1 MAELL
6 VCLQLLC
13 VLHQAQMK
21 PMTKERGKTMRKA
34 AAAGIILAGIILVAG
49 GLDRKGGSD
58 NFVADVQAN
67 DETTQKE
74 EENRSS
80 EETELETQIDTSA
93 PVTAGS
99 RIAVVSK
106 SVDGEFWKAIR
117 TGMEDAVKDVNAAY
131 GYTSDDQITMTFE
144 GASNEQDV
152 EKQINTLDAVIAE
165 NPTVL
170 CLSAGDEDSC
180 QAQIEAAKE
189 NGISVVAFDSN
200 VTDSDMIAAF
210 RGTDNTSVGKLAGEK
225 LADAIGKSGKVAIFS
240 AQEKTESSRRRVEGF
255 NEAISAYSDISVV
268 QELYMDKV
276 EDMQSA
282 IESTLQ
288 SYPDLAGVF
297 CTNADV
303 SDLYL
308 DTEKTGDHVLTMVGV
323 DATSKQQEAI
333 RNGVEAGVVSQD
345 PYRIGY
351 QTILAAVQLTV
362 PKEEV
367 SGVERTVLYDPAWID
382 SSSLDDPEYSDYLYG
397 K

>member
-1 MAELL
+1 
-6 VCLQLLC
+6 
-13 VLHQAQMK
+13 
-21 PMTKERGKTMRKA
+21 MRKA

-189 NGISVVAFDSN
+189 NAISVVAFDSN

-255 NEAISAYSDISVV
+255 KEAISAYSDISVV

-351 QTILAAVQLTV
+351 QTILAAVQLTA

>member
-1 MAELL
+1 
-6 VCLQLLC
+6 
-13 VLHQAQMK
+13 
-21 PMTKERGKTMRKA
+21 MRKA

-80 EETELETQIDTSA
+80 EETELETQIDTS
-93 PVTAGS
+93 AGS

-255 NEAISAYSDISVV
+255 KEAISAYSDISVV

>member
-1 MAELL
+1 
-6 VCLQLLC
+6 
-13 VLHQAQMK
+13 
-21 PMTKERGKTMRKA
+21 MRKV

-67 DETTQKE
+67 DETTQTE

-80 EETELETQIDTSA
+80 EETEPETQIDTSA

-152 EKQINTLDAVIAE
+152 ETQINTLDAVIAE

-189 NGISVVAFDSN
+189 NGIAVVAFDSN

-225 LADAIGKSGKVAIFS
+225 LADVIGKSGKVAIFS
-240 AQEKTESSRRRVEGF
+240 AQEKTESSRKRVEGF
-255 NEAISAYSDISVV
+255 KEAISAYSDISIV

-276 EDMQSA
+276 EDMQDA

-308 DTEKTGDHVLTMVGV
+308 DIEKTGDHVPTMVGV
-323 DATSKQQEAI
+323 DATSKQQEAV

-367 SGVERTVLYDPAWID
+367 SGVERTVLYDPVWID
-382 SSSLDDPEYSDYLYG
+382 SSSLDNPEYSNYLYG

>member
-1 MAELL
+1 
-6 VCLQLLC
+6 
-13 VLHQAQMK
+13 
-21 PMTKERGKTMRKA
+21 MRKA

-240 AQEKTESSRRRVEGF
+240 AQEKTESSRRLVE
-255 NEAISAYSDISVV
+255 
-268 QELYMDKV
+268 
-276 EDMQSA
+276 
-282 IESTLQ
+282 
-288 SYPDLAGVF
+288 
-297 CTNADV
+297 
-303 SDLYL
+303 
-308 DTEKTGDHVLTMVGV
+308 
-323 DATSKQQEAI
+323 
-333 RNGVEAGVVSQD
+333 
-345 PYRIGY
+345 
-351 QTILAAVQLTV
+351 
-362 PKEEV
+362 
-367 SGVERTVLYDPAWID
+367 
-382 SSSLDDPEYSDYLYG
+382 
-397 K
+397 

>member
-1 MAELL
+1 
-6 VCLQLLC
+6 
-13 VLHQAQMK
+13 
-21 PMTKERGKTMRKA
+21 MRKA

-255 NEAISAYSDISVV
+255 KEAISAYSDISVV

-308 DTEKTGDHVLTMVGV
+308 DTEKIGDHVLTMVGV

-333 RNGVEAGVVSQD
+333 RNGVEAGVVSQN

>member
-1 MAELL
+1 
-6 VCLQLLC
+6 
-13 VLHQAQMK
+13 
-21 PMTKERGKTMRKA
+21 MRKV

-67 DETTQKE
+67 DETTQTE

-80 EETELETQIDTSA
+80 EETEPETQIDTSA

-152 EKQINTLDAVIAE
+152 ETQINTLDAVIAE

-189 NGISVVAFDSN
+189 NGIAVVAFDSN

-225 LADAIGKSGKVAIFS
+225 LADVIGKSGKVAIFS
-240 AQEKTESSRRRVEGF
+240 AQEKTESSRKRVEGF
-255 NEAISAYSDISVV
+255 KEAISAYSDISIV

-276 EDMQSA
+276 EDMQDA

-308 DTEKTGDHVLTMVGV
+308 DIEKTGDHVPTMVGV
-323 DATSKQQEAI
+323 DATSKQQEAV

-351 QTILAAVQLTV
+351 QTILAAVQLTA

>member
-1 MAELL
+1 
-6 VCLQLLC
+6 
-13 VLHQAQMK
+13 
-21 PMTKERGKTMRKA
+21 MRKA

-117 TGMEDAVKDVNAAY
+117 TGMEDAVNDVNAAY

-240 AQEKTESSRRRVEGF
+240 AQEKTESSRKRVEGF
-255 NEAISAYSDISVV
+255 KEAISAYSDISVV

-308 DTEKTGDHVLTMVGV
+308 DTEKTGNHVLTMVGV
-323 DATSKQQEAI
+323 DE
-333 RNGVEAGVVSQD
+333 
-345 PYRIGY
+345 IGR
-351 QTILAAVQLTV
+351 A
-362 PKEEV
+362 
-367 SGVERTVLYDPAWID
+367 SCRERV
-382 SSSLDDPEYSDYLYG
+382 
-397 K
+397 

>member
-1 MAELL
+1 
-6 VCLQLLC
+6 
-13 VLHQAQMK
+13 
-21 PMTKERGKTMRKA
+21 MRKA

-117 TGMEDAVKDVNAAY
+117 TGMEDAVNDVNAAY

-240 AQEKTESSRRRVEGF
+240 AQEKTESSRKRVEGF
-255 NEAISAYSDISVV
+255 KEAISAYSDISVV

-308 DTEKTGDHVLTMVGV
+308 DTEKTGNHVLTMVGV

-333 RNGVEAGVVSQD
+333 RNGVEAGAVSQD

>member
-1 MAELL
+1 
-6 VCLQLLC
+6 
-13 VLHQAQMK
+13 
-21 PMTKERGKTMRKA
+21 MRKA

-165 NPTVL
+165 NPTVV
-170 CLSAGDEDSC
+170 CLSAGEEDSC

-255 NEAISAYSDISVV
+255 KEAISAYSDISVV

>member
-1 MAELL
+1 
-6 VCLQLLC
+6 
-13 VLHQAQMK
+13 
-21 PMTKERGKTMRKA
+21 MRKA

-67 DETTQKE
+67 DETTQTE

-80 EETELETQIDTSA
+80 EETELKTQIDTSA

-117 TGMEDAVKDVNAAY
+117 TGMEDAVKNVNAAY

-152 EKQINTLDAVIAE
+152 ETQINTLDAVIAE

-189 NGISVVAFDSN
+189 NGIAVVAFDSN

-240 AQEKTESSRRRVEGF
+240 AQEKTESSRKRVEGF
-255 NEAISAYSDISVV
+255 KEAISAYSDISVV

-308 DTEKTGDHVLTMVGV
+308 DIEKTGDHVPTMVGV

-367 SGVERTVLYDPAWID
+367 SDVERTVLYDPAWID
-382 SSSLDDPEYSDYLYG
+382 SSSLDDPEYSNYLYG

>member
-1 MAELL
+1 
-6 VCLQLLC
+6 
-13 VLHQAQMK
+13 
-21 PMTKERGKTMRKA
+21 MRKA

-58 NFVADVQAN
+58 IFVADVQAN

-117 TGMEDAVKDVNAAY
+117 TGMEDAVNDVNAAY

-144 GASNEQDV
+144 GASYEQDV

-170 CLSAGDEDSC
+170 CLSAVDDDSC

-200 VTDSDMIAAF
+200 VTDSDMIAAV
-210 RGTDNTSVGKLAGEK
+210 RGSDNTSVGKLAGEK

-240 AQEKTESSRRRVEGF
+240 AQEKTESSRKRVEGF
-255 NEAISAYSDISVV
+255 KEAISAYSDISVV

-333 RNGVEAGVVSQD
+333 RNGVEAGVVSQN

>member
-1 MAELL
+1 
-6 VCLQLLC
+6 
-13 VLHQAQMK
+13 
-21 PMTKERGKTMRKA
+21 MRKA

-210 RGTDNTSVGKLAGEK
+210 RGTDNTSVGKLA
-225 LADAIGKSGKVAIFS
+225 DAIGKSGKVAIFS

-255 NEAISAYSDISVV
+255 KEAISAYSDISVV

>member
-1 MAELL
+1 
-6 VCLQLLC
+6 
-13 VLHQAQMK
+13 
-21 PMTKERGKTMRKA
+21 MRKA

-74 EENRSS
+74 EENSSS

-180 QAQIEAAKE
+180 QAQLEAARE
-189 NGISVVAFDSN
+189 NDIAVVAFDSN
-200 VTDSDMIAAF
+200 VSDSDMIAVF
-210 RGTDNTSVGKLAGEK
+210 RGTDNVYVGKLAGEK

-255 NEAISAYSDISVV
+255 KEAISAYSDISVV

>member
-1 MAELL
+1 
-6 VCLQLLC
+6 
-13 VLHQAQMK
+13 
-21 PMTKERGKTMRKA
+21 MRKA

-93 PVTAGS
+93 SVTAGS

-255 NEAISAYSDISVV
+255 KEAISAYSDISVV

-308 DTEKTGDHVLTMVGV
+308 DTEKIGDHVLTMVGV

>member
-1 MAELL
+1 
-6 VCLQLLC
+6 
-13 VLHQAQMK
+13 
-21 PMTKERGKTMRKA
+21 MRKA

-117 TGMEDAVKDVNAAY
+117 TGMEDAVNDVNAAY

-255 NEAISAYSDISVV
+255 KEAISAYSDISVV

-308 DTEKTGDHVLTMVGV
+308 DTEKIGDHVLTMVGV

>member
-1 MAELL
+1 
-6 VCLQLLC
+6 
-13 VLHQAQMK
+13 
-21 PMTKERGKTMRKA
+21 MRKA

-58 NFVADVQAN
+58 NFVADVQTN

-255 NEAISAYSDISVV
+255 KEAISAYSDISVV

>member
-1 MAELL
+1 
-6 VCLQLLC
+6 
-13 VLHQAQMK
+13 
-21 PMTKERGKTMRKA
+21 MRKA

-240 AQEKTESSRRRVEGF
+240 AQEKTESSRKRVEGF
-255 NEAISAYSDISVV
+255 KEAISAYSDISVV

-333 RNGVEAGVVSQD
+333 RNGVEAGVVSQN

-351 QTILAAVQLTV
+351 QTILAAVQLTA

-367 SGVERTVLYDPAWID
+367 SGVERMVLYDPAWID

>member
-1 MAELL
+1 
-6 VCLQLLC
+6 
-13 VLHQAQMK
+13 
-21 PMTKERGKTMRKA
+21 MRKA

-255 NEAISAYSDISVV
+255 KEAISAYSDISVV

-308 DTEKTGDHVLTMVGV
+308 DTEKIGDHVLTMVGV

-345 PYRIGY
+345 PYRIGS

>member
-1 MAELL
+1 
-6 VCLQLLC
+6 
-13 VLHQAQMK
+13 
-21 PMTKERGKTMRKA
+21 MRKA

-80 EETELETQIDTSA
+80 EETELETRIDTSA

-240 AQEKTESSRRRVEGF
+240 AQEKTESSRKRVEGF
-255 NEAISAYSDISVV
+255 KEAISAYSDISVV

-351 QTILAAVQLTV
+351 QTILAAVQLTA

-367 SGVERTVLYDPAWID
+367 SGVERMVLYDPAWID

>member
-1 MAELL
+1 
-6 VCLQLLC
+6 
-13 VLHQAQMK
+13 
-21 PMTKERGKTMRKA
+21 MRKA

-74 EENRSS
+74 EENSSS

-131 GYTSDDQITMTFE
+131 GYTSDDQITKTFE

-255 NEAISAYSDISVV
+255 KEAISAYSDISVV

-308 DTEKTGDHVLTMVGV
+308 DTEKIGDHVLTMVGV

>member
-1 MAELL
+1 
-6 VCLQLLC
+6 
-13 VLHQAQMK
+13 
-21 PMTKERGKTMRKA
+21 MRKA

-117 TGMEDAVKDVNAAY
+117 TGMEDAVNDVNAAY

-210 RGTDNTSVGKLAGEK
+210 K
-225 LADAIGKSGKVAIFS
+225 IGRA
-240 AQEKTESSRRRVEGF
+240 
-255 NEAISAYSDISVV
+255 
-268 QELYMDKV
+268 
-276 EDMQSA
+276 
-282 IESTLQ
+282 
-288 SYPDLAGVF
+288 
-297 CTNADV
+297 
-303 SDLYL
+303 
-308 DTEKTGDHVLTMVGV
+308 HV
-323 DATSKQQEAI
+323 
-333 RNGVEAGVVSQD
+333 
-345 PYRIGY
+345 
-351 QTILAAVQLTV
+351 
-362 PKEEV
+362 
-367 SGVERTVLYDPAWID
+367 
-382 SSSLDDPEYSDYLYG
+382 
-397 K
+397 

>member
-1 MAELL
+1 
-6 VCLQLLC
+6 
-13 VLHQAQMK
+13 
-21 PMTKERGKTMRKA
+21 MRKA

-255 NEAISAYSDISVV
+255 KEAISAYSDISVV

-308 DTEKTGDHVLTMVGV
+308 DTEKIGDHVLTMVGV

-333 RNGVEAGVVSQD
+333 SNGVEAGVVSQD

>member
-1 MAELL
+1 
-6 VCLQLLC
+6 
-13 VLHQAQMK
+13 
-21 PMTKERGKTMRKA
+21 MRKV

-67 DETTQKE
+67 DETTQTE

-80 EETELETQIDTSA
+80 EETEPETQIDTSA

-152 EKQINTLDAVIAE
+152 ETQINTLDAVIAE

-225 LADAIGKSGKVAIFS
+225 LADAIGKSGKVAVFS
-240 AQEKTESSRRRVEGF
+240 AQEKTESSRKRVEGF
-255 NEAISAYSDISVV
+255 KEAISAYSDISIV

-276 EDMQSA
+276 EDMQDA

-308 DTEKTGDHVLTMVGV
+308 DIEKTGDHVPTMVGV
-323 DATSKQQEAI
+323 DATSKQQEAV

>member
-1 MAELL
+1 
-6 VCLQLLC
+6 
-13 VLHQAQMK
+13 
-21 PMTKERGKTMRKA
+21 MRKA

-117 TGMEDAVKDVNAAY
+117 TGMEDAVNDVNAAY

-240 AQEKTESSRRRVEGF
+240 AQEKTESSRKRVEGF
-255 NEAISAYSDISVV
+255 KEAISAYSDISVV

-308 DTEKTGDHVLTMVGV
+308 DTEKTGNHVLTMVGV

-333 RNGVEAGVVSQD
+333 RNGVEAGVVSQN

>member
-1 MAELL
+1 
-6 VCLQLLC
+6 
-13 VLHQAQMK
+13 
-21 PMTKERGKTMRKA
+21 MRKV

-67 DETTQKE
+67 DETTQTE

-80 EETELETQIDTSA
+80 EETEPETQIDTSA

-152 EKQINTLDAVIAE
+152 ETQINTLDAVIAE

-189 NGISVVAFDSN
+189 NGIAVVAFDSN

-240 AQEKTESSRRRVEGF
+240 AQEKTESSRKRVEGF
-255 NEAISAYSDISVV
+255 KEAISAYSDISIV

-276 EDMQSA
+276 EDMQDA

-333 RNGVEAGVVSQD
+333 RNGVEAGVVSQN

>member
-1 MAELL
+1 
-6 VCLQLLC
+6 
-13 VLHQAQMK
+13 
-21 PMTKERGKTMRKA
+21 MRKA

-74 EENRSS
+74 EENSSS

-255 NEAISAYSDISVV
+255 KEAISAYSDISVV

-282 IESTLQ
+282 IENTLQ

-297 CTNADV
+297 
-303 SDLYL
+303 LYQCGCL
-308 DTEKTGDHVLTMVGV
+308 
-323 DATSKQQEAI
+323 
-333 RNGVEAGVVSQD
+333 
-345 PYRIGY
+345 
-351 QTILAAVQLTV
+351 
-362 PKEEV
+362 
-367 SGVERTVLYDPAWID
+367 
-382 SSSLDDPEYSDYLYG
+382 
-397 K
+397 

>member
-1 MAELL
+1 
-6 VCLQLLC
+6 
-13 VLHQAQMK
+13 
-21 PMTKERGKTMRKA
+21 MRKA
-34 AAAGIILAGIILVAG
+34 AVAGIILAGIILVAG

-74 EENRSS
+74 EENRLS

-255 NEAISAYSDISVV
+255 KEAISAYSDISVV

-308 DTEKTGDHVLTMVGV
+308 DTEKIGDHVLTMVGV

>member
-1 MAELL
+1 
-6 VCLQLLC
+6 
-13 VLHQAQMK
+13 
-21 PMTKERGKTMRKA
+21 MRKA

-74 EENRSS
+74 EENSSS

-255 NEAISAYSDISVV
+255 KEAISAYSDISVV

-297 CTNADV
+297 V
-303 SDLYL
+303 PMRMSLIFIL
-308 DTEKTGDHVLTMVGV
+308 IPK
-323 DATSKQQEAI
+323 KQEI
-333 RNGVEAGVVSQD
+333 MF
-345 PYRIGY
+345 
-351 QTILAAVQLTV
+351 
-362 PKEEV
+362 
-367 SGVERTVLYDPAWID
+367 
-382 SSSLDDPEYSDYLYG
+382 
-397 K
+397 

>member
-1 MAELL
+1 
-6 VCLQLLC
+6 
-13 VLHQAQMK
+13 
-21 PMTKERGKTMRKA
+21 MRKV

-67 DETTQKE
+67 DETTQTE

-80 EETELETQIDTSA
+80 EETEPETQIDTSA

-152 EKQINTLDAVIAE
+152 ETQINTLDAVIAE

-189 NGISVVAFDSN
+189 NGIAVVAFDSN

-240 AQEKTESSRRRVEGF
+240 AQEKTESSRKRVEGF
-255 NEAISAYSDISVV
+255 KEAISAYSDISIV

-276 EDMQSA
+276 EDMQDA

-308 DTEKTGDHVLTMVGV
+308 DIEKTGDHVPTMVGV
-323 DATSKQQEAI
+323 DATSKQQEAVC
-333 RNGVEAGVVSQD
+333 NGVEAGVVSQD

-362 PKEEV
+362 PKEEI
-367 SGVERTVLYDPAWID
+367 SGVERTVLYDPAWIN
-382 SSSLDDPEYSDYLYG
+382 SSSLDDPEYSNYLYG

>member
-1 MAELL
+1 
-6 VCLQLLC
+6 
-13 VLHQAQMK
+13 
-21 PMTKERGKTMRKA
+21 MRKA

-67 DETTQKE
+67 DETTQTE

-131 GYTSDDQITMTFE
+131 DYTSDDQITMTFE

-152 EKQINTLDAVIAE
+152 ETQINTLDAVIAE

-189 NGISVVAFDSN
+189 NGIAVVVFDSN

-240 AQEKTESSRRRVEGF
+240 AQEKTESSRKRVEGF
-255 NEAISAYSDISVV
+255 KEAISAYSDISVV

-282 IESTLQ
+282 MESTIQ

-308 DTEKTGDHVLTMVGV
+308 DIEKTGDHVPTMVGV

-351 QTILAAVQLTV
+351 QTILASVQLTV

-367 SGVERTVLYDPAWID
+367 SDVERTVLYDPAWID
-382 SSSLDDPEYSDYLYG
+382 SSSLDDPEYSNYLYG

>member
-1 MAELL
+1 
-6 VCLQLLC
+6 
-13 VLHQAQMK
+13 
-21 PMTKERGKTMRKA
+21 MRKV

-67 DETTQKE
+67 DETTQTE

-80 EETELETQIDTSA
+80 EETEPETQIDTSA

-152 EKQINTLDAVIAE
+152 ETQINTLDAVIAE

-200 VTDSDMIAAF
+200 VTDGDMIAAF

-240 AQEKTESSRRRVEGF
+240 AQEKTESSRKRVEGF
-255 NEAISAYSDISVV
+255 KEAISAYSDISIV

-276 EDMQSA
+276 EDMQDA

-308 DTEKTGDHVLTMVGV
+308 DIEKTGDHVPTMVGV
-323 DATSKQQEAI
+323 DATSKQQEAV

-362 PKEEV
+362 PKEEI

-382 SSSLDDPEYSDYLYG
+382 SSSLDDPEYSNYLYG

>member
-1 MAELL
+1 
-6 VCLQLLC
+6 
-13 VLHQAQMK
+13 
-21 PMTKERGKTMRKA
+21 MRKA

-255 NEAISAYSDISVV
+255 KEAISAYSDISVV

-351 QTILAAVQLTV
+351 QTNSGCSAADRS
-362 PKEEV
+362 K
-367 SGVERTVLYDPAWID
+367 GR
-382 SSSLDDPEYSDYLYG
+382 SLRC
-397 K
+397 

>member
-1 MAELL
+1 
-6 VCLQLLC
+6 
-13 VLHQAQMK
+13 
-21 PMTKERGKTMRKA
+21 MRKA
-34 AAAGIILAGIILVAG
+34 AVAGIILAGIILVAG

-58 NFVADVQAN
+58 NFVANVQAN

-255 NEAISAYSDISVV
+255 KEAISAYSDISVV

>member
-1 MAELL
+1 
-6 VCLQLLC
+6 
-13 VLHQAQMK
+13 
-21 PMTKERGKTMRKA
+21 MRKA

-106 SVDGEFWKAIR
+106 SVDGEFWNAIR

-255 NEAISAYSDISVV
+255 KEAISAYSDISVV

-308 DTEKTGDHVLTMVGV
+308 DTEKIGDHVLTMVGV

>member
-1 MAELL
+1 
-6 VCLQLLC
+6 
-13 VLHQAQMK
+13 
-21 PMTKERGKTMRKA
+21 MRKA

-131 GYTSDDQITMTFE
+131 GYTSDDEIAMTFE
-144 GASNEQDV
+144 GASNKQDV

-255 NEAISAYSDISVV
+255 KEAISAYSDISVV